1 MPTTSRRR
9 TLGSYY
15 TPDWIARWM
24 VAQALATDEPS
35 STEYCGRILDPAC
48 GDGGF
53 VLPVLDALA
62 ARLSIGPTDTSARLQ
77 IVSEHVFGVDA
88 DQAAIDSLRQRV
100 AAWIGKASPDVSEVI
115 QRNFRWGD
123 ALLGEDWSSS
133 ASEHDAAAST
143 GPLPTADGSTDGS
156 QAPPLHWSAAFPHVA
171 AAGGFD
177 LVIGNP
183 PYRRELNAKSDFD
196 RIAESTLGQR
206 RRTARMD
213 LWHYFLHRGLDL
225 LKVGGR
231 LSFVVNSYWTGATAA
246 EEVRRRLADETTLEE
261 LVLLGSARL
270 FDDVSGR
277 HLIFQVRKGANPQ
290 IRCRV
295 RDLSNLTRSQIET
308 EFTAN
313 TTASAATLVPQA
325 DLWSS
330 GQLRAAPKQRW
341 PRDCQGP
348 QLGDVFEVRQGIAEN
363 PPLVTRAAATELG
376 DPALAGSGVFVLT
389 DQEVAALELSEHE
402 QSLLRP
408 YYALSAIGRFQVAPQ
423 PTHRLLYLTR
433 HTAPDLEKLPRIAVH
448 LQRFRAILQ
457 RRREALSG
465 RIAWW
470 HLHWPREERLFQSP
484 RVLCHQMGHEPRFAY
499 AEQPTFVGFSLHV
512 IVPRPQTP
520 SPLSLAA
527 LSAILNSRRAKIWF
541 ETFAK
546 KRGAHLDISGTVL
559 KQFSLPETYRPELDS
574 ALETV
579 ARNWATFT
587 DESHLNSLVDQT
599 YEA

>member
-9 TLGSYY
+9 ALGSYY

-24 VAQALATDEPS
+24 VAQALATDETS
-35 STEYCGRILDPAC
+35 STDLCSRILDPAC

-53 VLPVLDALA
+53 ILPILDALA
-62 ARLSIGPTDTSARLQ
+62 ARLSVVPNDSSERLR

-88 DQAAIDSLRQRV
+88 DQAAIESLRQRV
-100 AAWIGKASPDVSEVI
+100 AAWIGEDSSAVNDVLH
-115 QRNFRWGD
+115 RNFPWGD
-123 ALLGEDWSSS
+123 ALLGDDWVHPAAD
-133 ASEHDAAAST
+133 ASVTDATAGAAS
-143 GPLPTADGSTDGS
+143 LSL
-156 QAPPLHWSAAFPHVA
+156 PPLIQWSVAFPQVA

-196 RIAESTLGQR
+196 RIAASTLGKR

-225 LKVGGR
+225 LKPGGR
-231 LSFVVNSYWTGATAA
+231 LSFIVNSYWTSATAA
-246 EEVRRRLADETTLEE
+246 KDLRQRLANETAMEE

-270 FDDVSGR
+270 FPDVSGR
-277 HLIFQVRKGANPQ
+277 HLIFQVRKGGDPQ
-290 IRCRV
+290 SRCRV

-313 TTASAATLVPQA
+313 TTAGATTLVPQA
-325 DLWSS
+325 DLWAS
-330 GQLRAAPKQRW
+330 GQLRVPAKKREPSGS
-341 PRDCQGP
+341 QGTR
-348 QLGDVFEVRQGIAEN
+348 LGDVFDVRQGIAEN
-363 PPLVTRAAATELG
+363 PPFVTRAAAAELG

-389 DQEVAALELSEHE
+389 DHEVANLDLSPHE

-408 YYALSAIGRFQVAPQ
+408 YYALSAIGRFQVASQ

-433 HTAPDLEKLPRIAVH
+433 HTAPDLTRLPRIAVH
-448 LQRFRAILQ
+448 LQRFRSILQ
-457 RRREALSG
+457 RRREVQSG

-470 HLHWPREERLFQSP
+470 HLHWPREERLFLSP

-512 IVPRPQTP
+512 IVPRTQTP
-520 SPLSLAA
+520 PPLSLAA

-541 ETFAK
+541 ETIAK
-546 KRGAHLDISGTVL
+546 RRGAHLDISGSVL
-559 KQFSLPETYRPELDS
+559 KQFSLPETYQPEVASALDS
-574 ALETV
+574 I
-579 ARNWATFT
+579 ARNWANLS
-587 DESHLNSLVDQT
+587 DESHLNSLVDQF